1 MSEPLVGLSHPHLS
15 TPPLAAGSVINA
27 RLFSDRYEQIRHIR
41 EMMASANNDSPNV
54 AEVGVALGD
63 FSKFLIDTLAPET
76 FAAID
81 IFDTHEQPFIWDIPT
96 DAIFQGK
103 THFDYYKEKLEN
115 YYSGQL
121 IVEKGLSSE
130 AGQRLKDSFYDL
142 IYIDAGHEYDDV
154 LIDTEIALA
163 KIRPGGFIIFND
175 YTVYDHLSATAYG
188 VVPAVN
194 QMLAKRGDVQVV
206 GFSLD
211 AQMFCD
217 LAVQVA

>member
-1 MSEPLVGLSHPHLS
+1 MEFPNSRHLS
-15 TPPLAAGSVINA
+15 IPPLAAKSVINA
-27 RLFSDRYEQIRHIR
+27 RLFSDRYEQIKHIR
-41 EMMASANNDSPNV
+41 EMMAGADNESPNV
-54 AEVGVALGD
+54 AEIGVALGD
-63 FSKFLIDTLAPET
+63 FSKFLIDTLAPKT

-81 IFDTHEQPFIWDIPT
+81 IFDAHEKPFIWDIPT
-96 DAIFQGK
+96 DPVFRGR
-103 THFDYYKEKLEN
+103 THFDYYKEKFEN
-115 YYSGQL
+115 YYKGRL

-130 AGQRLKDSFYDL
+130 AGQRLEDNFYDL
-142 IYIDAGHEYDDV
+142 IYIDAGHKYEDV
-154 LIDTEIALA
+154 LIDTKIALA
-163 KIRPGGFIIFND
+163 KIRPGGFIVFND
-175 YTVYDHLSATAYG
+175 YTVYDHLSFTAYG

>member
-1 MSEPLVGLSHPHLS
+1 M
-15 TPPLAAGSVINA
+15 NA

-41 EMMASANNDSPNV
+41 EMMAEAGNERPNV

-81 IFDTHEQPFIWDIPT
+81 IFDAHEKPFIWDIPT
-96 DAIFQGK
+96 DAVFQGK
-103 THFDYYKEKLEN
+103 THFDYYKEKFEG
-115 YYSGQL
+115 YHMGRL

-130 AGQRLKDSFYDL
+130 AGRRLEDKFYDL

-194 QMLAKRGDVQVV
+194 QMLEKRYDVQVI